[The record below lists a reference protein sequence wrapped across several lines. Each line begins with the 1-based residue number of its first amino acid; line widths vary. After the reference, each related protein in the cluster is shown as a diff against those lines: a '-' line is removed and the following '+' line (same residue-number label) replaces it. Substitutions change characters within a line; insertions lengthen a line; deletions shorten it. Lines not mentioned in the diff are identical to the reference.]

1 MTTEQEEINQSQ
13 LQDLRKELASAKQKV
28 LQLQQQ
34 IKELEE
40 DIFSKCQHEWKI
52 DRTNV
57 GEHTEHIC
65 SKCGG
70 TTALFRSPTTERSY
84 TPKKP
89 KVAQQ

>member
-1 MTTEQEEINQSQ
+1 MTTEQQEELSQSQ
-13 LQDLRKELASAKQKV
+13 LQDLRKELTAAKQKV
-28 LQLQQQ
+28 LSLQQQ

-40 DIFSKCQHEWKI
+40 DIFSKCQHEWNI

-70 TTALFRSPTTERSY
+70 TTTLFRTQTMKLH
-84 TPKKP
+84 T
-89 KVAQQ
+89 